1 MDENTTVTNPTDS
14 ADAVS
19 PKEKISVKFTG
30 GDGSEGYKNGEVY
43 TLNKWEENGMIFI
56 AREDGSGQA
65 AYDSEESL
73 MQNWEVQSQPETPK
87 AE

>member
-43 TLNKWEENGMIFI
+43 T
-56 AREDGSGQA
+56 
-65 AYDSEESL
+65 
-73 MQNWEVQSQPETPK
+73 EVQSQPETPK